1 MKPEDELM
9 LRALDRDL
17 GAEAE
22 AGLDA
27 EELRRLRRIAAG
39 LRGLETVPAPPGFTE
54 RVMAALPERPHSVW
68 VRLRDLFVRPHVIR
82 LNLAWETGVATA
94 LLLLA
99 LSTYS
104 WGPNPWP
111 NSWGPTPAATPPQ
124 TSPLVHTRFIVKAPE
139 ARAVTLAGD
148 FNSWRQD
155 DVRLV
160 KAETEGV
167 WSVTVP
173 LAPGRYKYMFIV
185 DGKQWQTDP
194 LAEAYEHDGFG
205 HQNAVVEIAS
215 PEQA

>member
-22 AGLDA
+22 AGLDG
-27 EELRRLRRIAAG
+27 EELRRLRRIAAV
-39 LRGLETVPAPPGFTE
+39 LRGLEIVPAPPGFTE
-54 RVMAALPERPHSVW
+54 RVMAALPERPRSVW
-68 VRLRDLFVRPHVIR
+68 ARLRDLFVRPHVIR
-82 LNLAWETGVATA
+82 LNLAWETGVATV

-99 LSTYS
+99 LSTY
-104 WGPNPWP
+104 
-111 NSWGPTPAATPPQ
+111 SWGPTPAATPPQ

-139 ARAVTLAGD
+139 ARVVTLAGD

-185 DGKQWQTDP
+185 DGKEWQTDP

-215 PEQA
+215 SPEQA